1 MSRGT
6 KLQEMEVKT
15 QQSKTVV
22 NANAK
27 PADPMPTMADP
38 GTQLGN
44 VEDLGGPTPENS
56 KPDDDSNKLKTPGTT
71 LKQVKDIVT
80 KGAKPADPMPK
91 LTTGGTPPNVEDLGG
106 PTPENYKADDDS
118 AKLKTP
124 GTTLKQVKDIV
135 NKGAK
140 PAEATPAGMKEEE
153 EVEGEV
159 VAEDEVTTDEVVS
172 EEEETADEIV
182 SEEETTE
189 EEIVEEEEE
198 AIDVETDI
206 QALLEGEEL
215 SEDFTNKARTIFE
228 AAIRSKVAEMK
239 EQVKSEYEE
248 NLIEQVQSIKE
259 ELTDRVDSYLEY
271 VADEWIAENQLA
283 VEKGLKTEM
292 TESFLTGMRSLFEE
306 HYVSIPDEKYDVLE
320 NMVDK
325 LDEMEGKLNEQ
336 IDKNVALNKRL
347 SESVADVIFA
357 EVAEGLALSQK
368 DKFASL
374 AENVEFES
382 ETSYREKL
390 ATLRKSYF
398 PENAGVQ
405 RDESENLSEETQST
419 QYQTTP
425 VSNTMERY
433 LQTLTRVSNKK

>member
-1 MSRGT
+1 MSVGT
-6 KLQEMEVKT
+6 TLQEMENIEEKV
-15 QQSKTVV
+15 
-22 NANAK
+22 
-27 PADPMPTMADP
+27 
-38 GTQLGN
+38 
-44 VEDLGGPTPENS
+44 
-56 KPDDDSNKLKTPGTT
+56 
-71 LKQVKDIVT
+71 VT

-347 SESVADVIFA
+347 AESVADVIFA